1 MSQFYPLSVLCQGDN
16 SPLRGGGAFLF
27 GIGITSRT
35 IITTAARAAL
45 LLLAAVI
52 VASVPAMAAP
62 LTVTVDNLRNGN
74 GDVRLSAFASAA
86 EWPDNSAA
94 ANDKVEPAQKG
105 SVVFHFDLPP
115 GTYAIACF
123 HDENANGRFDQNFL
137 GIPKEGYGFSNNVH
151 PFFSAPSFES
161 ASFVLPPEGAALTIH
176 MIYW

>member
-1 MSQFYPLSVLCQGDN
+1 MKPEFIRP
-16 SPLRGGGAFLF
+16 AK
-27 GIGITSRT
+27 
-35 IITTAARAAL
+35 AARAAL
-45 LLLAAVI
+45 RFLATLLVFAI
-52 VASVPAMAAP
+52 VPAVAAE
-62 LTVTVDNLRNGN
+62 LTVTVDNLRNSK

-94 ANDKVEPAQKG
+94 DNDKVEPAQKG

-161 ASFVLPPEGAALTIH
+161 ASFVFPPEGAALTVH